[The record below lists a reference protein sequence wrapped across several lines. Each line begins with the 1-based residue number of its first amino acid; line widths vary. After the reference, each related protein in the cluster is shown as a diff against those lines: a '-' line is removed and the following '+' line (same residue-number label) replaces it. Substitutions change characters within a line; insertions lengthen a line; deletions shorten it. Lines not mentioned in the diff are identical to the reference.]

1 MTASPADHGVEE
13 RRLISLARCGC
24 LEWRVDQHEMNRC
37 GSRFA
42 RRKEGPLGFAEQF
55 VIIQLA
61 AALLAVVRPV
71 RAGAPARGSGRG
83 GGGSI
88 RVNRPI
94 RRLVVIYSFLN
105 SARQRID
112 IEQEGVVI
120 RHAPGSGRMFA
131 MLCLFVQTSVRSIVV
146 D

>member
-13 RRLISLARCGC
+13 RRLIRIARCGC
-24 LEWRVDQHEMNRC
+24 LEWLVDQHEMNRS

-61 AALLAVVRPV
+61 AALVAVVRPV
-71 RAGAPARGSGRG
+71 RAGVPACGRG
-83 GGGSI
+83 GGGSV

-94 RRLVVIYSFLN
+94 RRLVMIYSLLN
-105 SARQRID
+105 GAGQRID

-131 MLCLFVQTSVRSIVV
+131 MPCLVVRTFVRSI
-146 D
+146 